1 MRVREAAVAVTAAA
15 TLIAACTSAAESPG
29 ASPSVPSQ
37 EPSPPMSTDASAAA
51 PNPDRFGFS
60 DELPMTTVISAET
73 TDGVTVTDLTFEEPA
88 DPPTEAYLV
97 TPESGDPGPGIIWFH
112 WVEYGN
118 PTSNRTEFL
127 DEARAL
133 ATRGAVSLL
142 VQGTMPWLE
151 PPESIAH
158 DVATIEQEVRMLRR
172 ALFVLDARPE
182 VDNTRLAIV
191 GHDFG
196 AMYASLYFGADGHQ
210 NALVMMAPT
219 ARWADWFY
227 RYWQISDP
235 EDEYLA
241 AMAGLDPVTW
251 LPLGA
256 PRPVLLQFASNDEY
270 VPQDV
275 AEQISA
281 AAGSSAETR
290 IYDTTHEMNVD
301 ARAERDDWLAD
312 QLGLN

>member
-37 EPSPPMSTDASAAA
+37 EPSPPMSTTPSAAA

-60 DELPMTTVISAET
+60 DELPTTTVISAET
-73 TDGVTVTDLTFEEPA
+73 TDGVTVTDLTFQEP
-88 DPPTEAYLV
+88 DVSPTEAYLV
-97 TPESGDPGPGIIWFH
+97 TPQSGDPGPGIIWFH

-127 DEARAL
+127 DEARVL
-133 ATRGAVSLL
+133 AARGVSSLL
-142 VQGTMPWLE
+142 VQGTLPWTE
-151 PPESIAH
+151 SPESIAH
-158 DVATIEQEVRMLRR
+158 DVPAIEAEIRMLHSGVD
-172 ALFVLDARPE
+172 LLVTRPGVNPE
-182 VDNTRLAIV
+182 NLAAV

-196 AMYASLYFGADGHQ
+196 GMYSSLLFGSDLHLD
-210 NALVMMAPT
+210 ALVMMAPT

-235 EDEYLA
+235 EADYSAALA
-241 AMAGLDPVTW
+241 SLDPVSW
-251 LPLGA
+251 LPLA
-256 PRPVLLQFASNDEY
+256 FPRPVLLQFASNDEY

-275 AEQISA
+275 AAEISA

-290 IYDTTHEMNVD
+290 IYDTTHELND
-301 ARAERDDWLAD
+301 EARAERDDWLAD
-312 QLGLN
+312 QLGSN